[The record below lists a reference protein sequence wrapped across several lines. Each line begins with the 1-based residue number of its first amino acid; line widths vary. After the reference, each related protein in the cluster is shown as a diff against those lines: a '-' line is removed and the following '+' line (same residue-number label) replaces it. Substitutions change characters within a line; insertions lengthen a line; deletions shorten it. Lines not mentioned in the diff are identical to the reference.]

1 MGWYYM
7 ANIKEK
13 IYAEMENITK
23 VLIELEK
30 VKDRPNKELVVL
42 VGIGAYLQNIYTGM
56 ENILKQLLSYKG
68 IPILDTPTW
77 HKDLLNLAIEHDFIT
92 KKTADKIGR
101 YLFFRHF
108 FAHAYGFLLDEAKLE
123 PLINNASDL
132 YSEFKEEI
140 DNSLMKIERNES
152 HKKG

>member
-56 ENILKQLLSYKG
+56 QEVQ
-68 IPILDTPTW
+68 
-77 HKDLLNLAIEHDFIT
+77 
-92 KKTADKIGR
+92 
-101 YLFFRHF
+101 
-108 FAHAYGFLLDEAKLE
+108 
-123 PLINNASDL
+123 
-132 YSEFKEEI
+132 
-140 DNSLMKIERNES
+140 
-152 HKKG
+152 

>member
-1 MGWYYM
+1 M
-7 ANIKEK
+7 ANIKEI

-56 ENILKQLLSYKG
+56 ENVLKQLLSYKG
-68 IPILDTPTW
+68 IPIPDTPTW
-77 HKDLLNLAIEHDFIT
+77 HKDLLNLAVEYDFIT
-92 KKTADKIGR
+92 KETADKIGR

-108 FAHAYGFLLDEAKLE
+108 FSHAYGFLLDEMKLN
-123 PLINNASDL
+123 PLMNSVSSL

-140 DNSLMKIERNES
+140 DNSLIRIEQHERN
-152 HKKG
+152 